1 MLELERLTNVVEAMA
16 QRASEQAE
24 IRQVQLE
31 ELLQKL
37 RDNRTNWS
45 EIDRTLS
52 IAKPIVGDKNFRAAR
67 PFDQSEPLDAAI
79 KPVPP
84 PQYAILNGVDGSQ
97 ILPDRHAPYLYY
109 LINVGVMTYYHGREI
124 APDTVTFPDLVY
136 PENEDS
142 DEGEFVDEGGIVN
155 VRRDLQEIS
164 AIADTAW
171 DQRYETDPR
180 VSILDQRVLYL
191 PLIRGEQE
199 RA

>member
-79 KPVPP
+79 KPVTP

-142 DEGEFVDEGGIVN
+142 DEERRNFRGRGGYRGGGRGDDRG
-155 VRRDLQEIS
+155 RRGRGS
-164 AIADTAW
+164 AANK
-171 DQRYETDPR
+171 
-180 VSILDQRVLYL
+180 
-191 PLIRGEQE
+191 RGGYHN
-199 RA
+199 